1 MQRAE
6 IIANLTRALT
16 RRPGILVAYLFG
28 SVARDE
34 ARPSSD
40 VDVGVVLEQGPLR
53 DLLAL
58 IEYGHL
64 QSDLQEL
71 VEPLVDLVVLNDAPP
86 ELVYRAIRDGVVL
99 SEKSA
104 LERALFELRARN
116 EYFDLQPMLELY
128 RRTVLGKA

>member
-6 IIANLTRALT
+6 IIDHLTRALT
-16 RRPGILVAYLFG
+16 GRPGIVVAYLFG

-53 DLLAL
+53 DLPAL

-71 VEPLVDLVVLNDAPP
+71 VEPEVDLVVRNDAPP

-99 SEKSA
+99 AEKSA

-116 EYFDLQPMLELY
+116 ESFDLQPMLELY